1 MTWAAALGFVLMV
14 AAPSDSGAVR
24 LAVPL
29 ERQEPERCGPA
40 ALRMTMGYWNAG
52 ESALAEADRAYDPAL
67 RGSLITE
74 LAAAARRGG
83 FDAEVREM
91 TPDSLVA
98 RLTGG
103 VPPIVLY
110 QHGTWPLVRGH
121 YAVVVG
127 WEPERGRFV
136 LHDGT
141 PAPRSMRRSDL
152 ERRWRAAGSRALIVR
167 PAAP

>member
-1 MTWAAALGFVLMV
+1 MTWVAAVGLMLAAA
-14 AAPSDSGAVR
+14 APDSGFSR

-40 ALRMTMGYWNAG
+40 ALRMTMAYWEAG
-52 ESALAEADRAYDPAL
+52 ESALAEAERAYDPAL
-67 RGSLITE
+67 RGSLITD

-83 FDAEVREM
+83 FEADVREL
-91 TPDSLVA
+91 TPDSLIA
-98 RLTGG
+98 LLAGG

-110 QHGTWPLVRGH
+110 QHGSWPLARGH
-121 YAVVVG
+121 FAVVVG
-127 WEPERGRFV
+127 WEPAAGRFV

-141 PAPRSMRRSDL
+141 SAPRSMRRDDL